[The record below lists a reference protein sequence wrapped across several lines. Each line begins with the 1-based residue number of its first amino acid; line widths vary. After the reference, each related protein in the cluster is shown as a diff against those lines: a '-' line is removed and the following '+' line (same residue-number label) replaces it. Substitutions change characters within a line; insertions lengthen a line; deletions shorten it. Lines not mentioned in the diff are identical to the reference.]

1 VKRACR
7 GIVDNVGPFRRRS
20 ERLFLPVVVTTGII
34 AIVASLY
41 QLAIAPV
48 DERWYVL
55 AALTVLSGSATL
67 RIPGT
72 SVSFSI
78 SDSFT
83 MAAAL
88 LFGPAA
94 GTVTVAIDSLVIT
107 MRLARN
113 PIPIK
118 RVFYNATAPPLAM
131 WTAAQVLL
139 WFAGADGVAG
149 ASLPR
154 LIGPLALFAA
164 TFFLLNTGLIAIAI
178 AFEQRL
184 SAVHIW
190 REHFLS
196 LWLTYFGGATVAA
209 QLIVLMQQ
217 RHADL
222 SILLLLAPIP
232 LIIYATF
239 RHAVGRMEDRV
250 GHLDQVNGMY
260 LSTIETLA
268 QAIDAKDQVTH
279 GHIRRVQ
286 KFAMKLAHALGITDP
301 AQLRALEAASLLHD
315 VGKLAVPEHILNKP
329 STLTPTEFETMKRH
343 ADIGADILSSIR
355 FPYPVVPIVRH
366 HHESWDGSG
375 YPAGLAGEAIPI
387 GARILS
393 VVDCFDAVTSDRPY
407 RQRLSQHEA
416 IRVLQARSGT
426 VYDPRVVKAF
436 LEVFESVPTEPEATI
451 PSEALSNITRTAQDE
466 KLRSGGSSYSSETLA
481 MLFDLGF
488 HAARAST
495 PADALSR
502 IHPVLHRMMP
512 ADVIAVYLYS
522 AQADNLVATY
532 VSGGHAD
539 AIAGT
544 TIQLGQR
551 LTGWVAANK
560 QTIVNSDA
568 ALDLGNLTMHLDPM
582 PLACLSTPMC
592 QDADLVGVVTI
603 YSTRRQPFTD
613 AHVPVVEVIAR
624 GLANLIPPSTVAT
637 PPKPLA
643 VRMTDTP
650 SGIRVH

>member
-1 VKRACR
+1 
-7 GIVDNVGPFRRRS
+7 VGPLRRRS
-20 ERLFLPVVVTTGII
+20 ERLFLPVVVAAG
-34 AIVASLY
+34 IVAILGSLY

-113 PIPIK
+113 PIPVK

-131 WTAAQVLL
+131 WVAAQALV
-139 WFAGADGVAG
+139 WFAGNGGIAQ
-149 ASLPR
+149 ASLTHF
-154 LIGPLALFAA
+154 IGPLALFAA
-164 TFFLLNTGLIAIAI
+164 VFFLLNTGLIAVAI
-178 AFEQRL
+178 ALEQRL

-222 SILLLLAPIP
+222 SVLLLLAPIP

-329 STLTPTEFETMKRH
+329 STLTPTEFETMKKH
-343 ADIGADILSSIR
+343 ATIGADILSSIR

-366 HHESWDGSG
+366 HHENWDGTG
-375 YPAGLAGEAIPI
+375 YPAGLSGEAIPI
-387 GARILS
+387 GARILA

-416 IRVLQARSGT
+416 IRVLEARSGT
-426 VYDPRVVKAF
+426 VYDPRVVKTF
-436 LEVFESVPTEPEATI
+436 LEIFESVPAESDATV
-451 PSEALSNITRTAQDE
+451 SSAADAFSNITRTAQDE
-466 KLRSGGSSYSSETLA
+466 KMRSAAASHSPETLRI
-481 MLFDLGF
+481 LFDLGF
-488 HAARAST
+488 QAASAAT
-495 PADALSR
+495 AADALSR
-502 IHPVLHRMMP
+502 IHPVLQRMMP

-522 AQADNLVATY
+522 AAADNLVATF
-532 VSGGHAD
+532 VTGGHAD

-613 AHVPVVEVIAR
+613 AHVPIVEVIAR
-624 GLANLIPPSTVAT
+624 GLASLIPPSTVAT

-643 VRMTDTP
+643 VRTADAP

>member
-1 VKRACR
+1 VE
-7 GIVDNVGPFRRRS
+7 PLRRRG
-20 ERLFLPVVVTTGII
+20 ERLFLPVVVTTGIV
-34 AIVASLY
+34 AILASLY
-41 QLAIAPV
+41 QLAIEPV

-131 WTAAQVLL
+131 WVAAQVLL
-139 WFAGADGVAG
+139 WFAGPEGVAG
-149 ASLPR
+149 VSLPH
-154 LIGPLALFAA
+154 LIGPLAVFAA
-164 TFFLLNTGLIAIAI
+164 VFFFLNTGLIAIAI
-178 AFEQRL
+178 ALEQRL

-286 KFAMKLAHALGITDP
+286 KFAMKLAHSLGITDP
-301 AQLRALEAASLLHD
+301 SQLRALEAASLLHD

-366 HHESWDGSG
+366 HHENWDGTG

-387 GARILS
+387 GARILA

-426 VYDPRVVKAF
+426 IYDPRVVKTF
-436 LEVFESVPTEPEATI
+436 LEVFESVPTESEHTL
-451 PSEALSNITRTAQDE
+451 PSASIALSNITRTAQDE
-466 KLRSGGSSYSSETLA
+466 KLRSATSHGPEMLKA
-481 MLFDLGF
+481 LFDLGF
-488 HAARAST
+488 LAASAAT

-502 IHPVLHRMMP
+502 IHPVLQRMMP

-522 AQADNLVATY
+522 AESDNLVATF
-532 VSGGHAD
+532 VTGRHAD

-551 LTGWVAANK
+551 LTGWVAANR

-592 QDADLVGVVTI
+592 QDSDLVGVVTV

-613 AHVPVVEVIAR
+613 AHVPVVEVITR

-643 VRMTDTP
+643 VRTADTP